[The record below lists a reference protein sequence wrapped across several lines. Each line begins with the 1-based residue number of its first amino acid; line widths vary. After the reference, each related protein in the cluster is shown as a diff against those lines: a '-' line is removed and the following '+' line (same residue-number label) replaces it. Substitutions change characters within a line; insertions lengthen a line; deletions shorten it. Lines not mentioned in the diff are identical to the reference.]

1 MNDSKLADAVKS
13 GLTQACDSLSTV
25 HLAKPASEIMAR
37 ADRARRRRQG
47 VLAGA
52 GGLAA
57 AAVAVSVAVPARNLL
72 PASPP
77 AASRL
82 AASHP
87 ASGHPASGHPASARP
102 ANGPSVQLAAWTLT
116 RQADGNIKITFRET
130 ADAAELQRTLRADG
144 VPASVTFTGQQ
155 NPACLP
161 YTSSGPALEPFGTAT
176 GPLNGYSFI
185 QHPQNAF
192 NSPYALVIDPSA
204 LPSEAGLQIWT
215 SGTPGAADN
224 FQLQVMLVQ
233 ASPQCTGS

>member
-1 MNDSKLADAVKS
+1 VAEGTRAS
-13 GLTQACDSLSTV
+13 GT
-25 HLAKPASEIMAR
+25 AR
-37 ADRARRRRQG
+37 LGGADRAQHAC
-47 VLAGA
+47 VLVAAATARGGA
-52 GGLAA
+52 GQPG
-57 AAVAVSVAVPARNLL
+57 RGGL

-82 AASHP
+82 AAS
-87 ASGHPASGHPASARP
+87 HPASGHPASARP